1 MFCIFIVG
9 RSFSLG
15 LSSISHDENVDASH
29 SMTHYVLVHYLLC
42 YICFSR
48 LIKICSAFFY
58 MTCIC
63 KAKHRLGTKD
73 KAQEDNY
80 RY

>member
-15 LSSISHDENVDASH
+15 HFISSSHDEKVDAPH
-29 SMTHYVLVHYLLC
+29 SVSHYVLDLLC
-42 YICFSR
+42 YICFSS
-48 LIKICSAFFY
+48 LIKICSAFFD

-80 RY
+80 RH